1 MKSDSN
7 YYKQTKMVNQ
17 ELKKINQINTKN
29 KKRKQEKTHIFRRT
43 TPIGFAGISRS
54 PVVVIFFLHRT
65 ILKPPTLPATAIL
78 ILLKPILKPPP
89 LLLPLLRNPS
99 SLLAAI
105 AVGIA
110 LILTTSSLL
119 PFLPPLHRLL
129 PVVVVVHRSP
139 VSTPVLLLGPPR
151 RLVGPLAPRIAV
163 LAGLAGVGAAGFAV
177 ARGVGVGV
185 TVRSVA
191 VAAVVIGGVP
201 GRALV
206 VSVVGEML
214 AVVAVAVAI
223 FAGAFGGLVF
233 LHC

>member
-1 MKSDSN
+1 M
-7 YYKQTKMVNQ
+7 
-17 ELKKINQINTKN
+17 
-29 KKRKQEKTHIFRRT
+29 
-43 TPIGFAGISRS
+43 
-54 PVVVIFFLHRT
+54 
-65 ILKPPTLPATAIL
+65 
-78 ILLKPILKPPP
+78 
-89 LLLPLLRNPS
+89 
-99 SLLAAI
+99 
-105 AVGIA
+105 
-110 LILTTSSLL
+110 
-119 PFLPPLHRLL
+119 
-129 PVVVVVHRSP
+129 HRSP
-139 VSTPVLLLGPPR
+139 VSTPVLLLGPRR

-185 TVRSVA
+185 AVRSVA

-206 VSVVGEML
+206 VSDVGEML